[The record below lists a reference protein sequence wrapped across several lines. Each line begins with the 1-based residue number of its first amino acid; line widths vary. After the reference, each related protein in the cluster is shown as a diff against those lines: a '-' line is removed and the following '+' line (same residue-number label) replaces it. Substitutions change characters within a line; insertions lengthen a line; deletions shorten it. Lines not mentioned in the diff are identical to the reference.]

1 MQWLRQGLALILTTV
16 AVAVGALFA
25 LQNTQTVPLDLIVIE
40 LSPKPIAIWILLALG
55 LGVLIG
61 LSVGSSLALHRAATI
76 RQLRKQRDRLL
87 SATEKGNQN
96 ASQ

>member
-25 LQNTQTVPLDLIVIE
+25 LQNAQTVPLDLIVIE
-40 LSPKPIAIWILLALG
+40 LSPQPIAIWVLLALAS
-55 LGVLIG
+55 GVLIG
-61 LSVGSSLALHRAATI
+61 LSVRSSLALRRVVTI
-76 RQLRKQRDRLL
+76 RQLKKQRDCLL